1 MYNCMEQQLF
11 TIVLEQQKYE
21 KYIIRI
27 AKRESPQSRVV
38 CYCNMGD
45 VKKGKL
51 KYSMKERIRKTMQLN
66 REIKQGELNIRKK
79 NLKIL
84 IK

>member
-1 MYNCMEQQLF
+1 MEQQLF

-51 KYSMKERIRKTMQLN
+51 KYSMKERIRKTSQTMQLN
-66 REIKQGELNIRKK
+66 RNKMRKTK
-79 NLKIL
+79 HKEE
-84 IK
+84 K